1 MTLPFIKLFQQKKKS
16 TIFLGFITPP
26 PFPLEAFLVI
36 DELLRAPLVAQ
47 RVKCLPP
54 MQKTRVRSLQCRRP
68 GFDPWVGKIP
78 WRRKWQ
84 PTSVL
89 LPGKFHGLRSLIG
102 YSLWGCKESDMTE
115 QLHFHFLYG
124 SLTVCKESYN
134 KPRQSIKKQRHQ
146 FADKGPYS
154 QSYGFTCSQEQM
166 WELDHKEGLA
176 QKNWCFQFMVLEKIL
191 ESPLEGKEIKSVN
204 PKQNQL

>member
-1 MTLPFIKLFQQKKKS
+1 
-16 TIFLGFITPP
+16 
-26 PFPLEAFLVI
+26 
-36 DELLRAPLVAQ
+36 
-47 RVKCLPP
+47 
-54 MQKTRVRSLQCRRP
+54 
-68 GFDPWVGKIP
+68 
-78 WRRKWQ
+78 
-84 PTSVL
+84 
-89 LPGKFHGLRSLIG
+89 
-102 YSLWGCKESDMTE
+102 MTE

-124 SLTVCKESYN
+124 SLTVWKDSYN